1 MCRKKKKKFEDRT
14 KQIVSLI
21 IEEYRFMKSYTSLT
35 NKVLSDERQK
45 YKSVYDFHINK
56 IAEIMNDCNMK
67 IVDIEGKKY
76 DDGLSITPLNIEDF
90 EKNDELFISQVIE
103 PLIIST
109 LDGSIVNSGTVM
121 LEKIDANS
129 EEK

>member
-1 MCRKKKKKFEDRT
+1 MHKKKKIEDRT
-14 KQIVSLI
+14 KQIVGLI
-21 IEEYRFMKSYTSLT
+21 IEEYRFMKSYMSLT
-35 NKVLSDERQK
+35 NKLLSDEGQK
-45 YKSVYDFHINK
+45 YKSVYNYHMNK
-56 IAEIMNDCNMK
+56 IAEIMRECNMK

-90 EKNDELFISQVIE
+90 QKDDELLISQVIE

-121 LEKIDANS
+121 LEKIVANT